1 MGTLSFRRSLW
12 LDGARF
18 PEVDVGEDV
27 GFLNAVIQG
36 CACSNILP
44 GGGMVYMR
52 HLGGHNTWSWRNES
66 VGMDARGRRMRRV
79 DRPGFLPSETDSK
92 CIRAEASLVRR
103 VEEARALRT
112 YGGSR
117 RNLRLLAWRD
127 FKASFS
133 TLPARCT
140 DAASA
145 LGECPVEEK
154 KEELRRMLVD
164 GAGPPPT
171 AAAPPPTASPPPIPL
186 SVDSVEPQSRH
197 DSPGPTPLPLLE
209 CDVVVVGHG
218 LAGASAAATAA
229 LLYPEGTVCTVG
241 PEPEM
246 STSAASGNG
255 WLLLPDVPEDDVVPL
270 LNELEALAGRSGVPF
285 NRTRAE
291 HIVRT
296 AAEAELF
303 IADAAGVSF
312 EAVNAYADPH
322 VSVCS
327 DVSCAC
333 VDGLRE
339 VDAVGA
345 YPCSGARDVANSWY
359 VASGCCG
366 HADPVSQPLQSS
378 EWSTWPAYYHLNG
391 LLDGKVKWAT
401 NGESVAACSNK
412 NLATLELLT
421 RLLSHVDETVT
432 GTVTDVAYADGAWL
446 LWGGWV
452 GGGILTRLRFA
463 CRQVA
468 S

>member
-103 VEEARALRT
+103 VEEARAVRT

-186 SVDSVEPQSRH
+186 AVDSVEPRH
-197 DSPGPTPLPLLE
+197 DSPGPTPLPSILHHN
-209 CDVVVVGHG
+209 DVSWGFDCKVQAGEHCPQASRTIQAGQAVTWISVGSHNVVS
-218 LAGASAAATAA
+218 GANRIADGRFRSEWLSNGDTFSHTFDEPGEYDYFCEPHANMNARITVLGDSPAA
-229 LLYPEGTVCTVG
+229 LCKPVCATNSRTWKNKCAWLNG
-241 PEPEM
+241 ACIGCSECL
-246 STSAASGNG
+246 TSAATLSSS
-255 WLLLPDVPEDDVVPL
+255 PSPPSPPPAPL
-270 LNELEALAGRSGVPF
+270 LDLDAVEDAVVASLSRSLEEGGVSITLRQTTMEDLGGRSA
-285 NRTRAE
+285 RAT
-291 HIVRT
+291 IVQDGAVAPTAEQICGAALKPLFLEVLADELGMAVNFAAKPAVTIVIEEEAPRV
-296 AAEAELF
+296 AAEIPPF
-303 IADAAGVSF
+303 
-312 EAVNAYADPH
+312 
-322 VSVCS
+322 
-327 DVSCAC
+327 
-333 VDGLRE
+333 
-339 VDAVGA
+339 
-345 YPCSGARDVANSWY
+345 
-359 VASGCCG
+359 
-366 HADPVSQPLQSS
+366 
-378 EWSTWPAYYHLNG
+378 
-391 LLDGKVKWAT
+391 
-401 NGESVAACSNK
+401 
-412 NLATLELLT
+412 
-421 RLLSHVDETVT
+421 
-432 GTVTDVAYADGAWL
+432 
-446 LWGGWV
+446 
-452 GGGILTRLRFA
+452 
-463 CRQVA
+463 
-468 S
+468 